1 MTRCVISGLVIS
13 YCIQMKKLYIL
24 LYFCSFFVIPGVV
37 LAELETGKWNFV
49 LENEYCYIG
58 SFPIKEKIP
67 EGKKRGDTYILV
79 YRMNKSPDAI
89 VQINAGYPYD
99 EKKSVEVKIDSSI
112 YNFFSKEDSAW
123 TKNKDK
129 EVVYAMQK
137 GMKMVITGYSSRG
150 TLTTDTYTLKGFTAA
165 LNKLSKDC

>member
-1 MTRCVISGLVIS
+1 MTRCVISELVIS

-24 LYFCSFFVIPGVV
+24 LCFCSFFVIPRVV

-58 SFPIKEKIP
+58 SFPITEEIP

-99 EKKSVEVKIDSSI
+99 EKKSVEGKIDSSI

-123 TKNKDK
+123 TNEDK
-129 EVVYAMQK
+129 KVIYAMKK
-137 GMKMVITGYSSRG
+137 GIKLIVKGYSSRG
-150 TLTTDTYTLKGFTAA
+150 TPTTDTYTLKGFTTAYS
-165 LNKLSKDC
+165 KLTKDC

>member
-24 LYFCSFFVIPGVV
+24 LCFCSFFVIPGVV

-58 SFPIKEKIP
+58 SFPITEEIP

-123 TKNKDK
+123 TNEDK
-129 EVVYAMQK
+129 KVIYAMKK
-137 GMKMVITGYSSRG
+137 GIGLTIFGICSRG
-150 TLTTDTYTLKGFTAA
+150 TKTVDTYTLKGFTAA
-165 LNKLSKDC
+165 YSKLINDC

>member
-1 MTRCVISGLVIS
+1 
-13 YCIQMKKLYIL
+13 MKKLYIL

-123 TKNKDK
+123 TNEDK
-129 EVVYAMQK
+129 KVIYAMKK
-137 GMKMVITGYSSRG
+137 GIELIVKGFSSRG
-150 TLTTDTYTLKGFTAA
+150 TPTTDTYTLKGFTAA
-165 LNKLSKDC
+165 YNKLAKGC